1 MMKLK
6 QYNIRKDMK
15 LQFPNAKY
23 ALKNVQPTST
33 FIDTCWN
40 SMILSREK
48 LLLRVQPMKNIC
60 AHSAPK
66 LSNLEEILSD
76 ISKQY
81 TQEKM
86 GFVVRYVSG
95 QNFGATS
102 TNS

>member
-1 MMKLK
+1 MLE
-6 QYNIRKDMK
+6 QHDSFQGEI
-15 LQFPNAKY
+15 
-23 ALKNVQPTST
+23 
-33 FIDTCWN
+33 
-40 SMILSREK
+40 
-48 LLLRVQPMKNIC
+48 LLRVQPMKHIS

>member
-1 MMKLK
+1 MMKLR

-86 GFVVRYVSG
+86 GFVVRYVCG
-95 QNFGATS
+95 QNFGTTS